1 MLGSANVSLVD
12 IEPCFTQFNSDSAKI
27 SSLQFFYSALVF
39 FAHFVHTSVPS
50 RVRRDSVDDDLS
62 TSEEC
67 YHRYAEENHHKIF
80 SAFLHRKNSSHYSP
94 IAPSYQQALVK
105 LQLNGLRHGEQITT
119 SSTACNSKKLEVIS
133 AETPLRERALCKFEY
148 VLNYNPRRLPA
159 ALTEVK
165 CSCHRSNSKLVGKRI
180 FECEHLRY
188 QVRVLMFD
196 DTCNTFREHIETI
209 ALACI
214 PVVQANA
221 NADGEAEFM
230 FPIKA
235 EVPV

>member
-1 MLGSANVSLVD
+1 MMR
-12 IEPCFTQFNSDSAKI
+12 K
-27 SSLQFFYSALVF
+27 
-39 FAHFVHTSVPS
+39 VH
-50 RVRRDSVDDDLS
+50 S
-62 TSEEC
+62 TSQSTV
-67 YHRYAEENHHKIF
+67 ADLK
-80 SAFLHRKNSSHYSP
+80 KT
-94 IAPSYQQALVK
+94 
-105 LQLNGLRHGEQITT
+105 LQRSTMHTVLNGLRHGEQITT
-119 SSTACNSKKLEVIS
+119 SSTSCNSKKLEVIS

-165 CSCHRSNSKLVGKRI
+165 CSCDRPNSRLVGKRI

-196 DTCNTFREHIETI
+196 ETCNTFREYTETI

-221 NADGEAEFM
+221 NADGEADFM
-230 FPIKA
+230 FPVKA

>member
-1 MLGSANVSLVD
+1 MPPKKPPSIMLL
-12 IEPCFTQFNSDSAKI
+12 
-27 SSLQFFYSALVF
+27 FYGKEILF
-39 FAHFVHTSVPS
+39 
-50 RVRRDSVDDDLS
+50 
-62 TSEEC
+62 
-67 YHRYAEENHHKIF
+67 K
-80 SAFLHRKNSSHYSP
+80 
-94 IAPSYQQALVK
+94 
-105 LQLNGLRHGEQITT
+105 LNGLRHGEQITT

-196 DTCNTFREHIETI
+196 DTCNTFREHTETI

-214 PVVQANA
+214 PVVQ
-221 NADGEAEFM
+221 
-230 FPIKA
+230 
-235 EVPV
+235 V

>member
-1 MLGSANVSLVD
+1 
-12 IEPCFTQFNSDSAKI
+12 SAKI
-27 SSLQFFYSALVF
+27 SSLQLLYSTLVF
-39 FAHFVHTSVPS
+39 FPHLVHTSVPF
-50 RVRRDSVDDDLS
+50 RVRRDSADDELA
-62 TSEEC
+62 TSHEC
-67 YHRYAEENHHKIF
+67 YHRYTEDNHHKIF

-94 IAPSYQQALVK
+94 IAPSYQQALLK

-119 SSTACNSKKLEVIS
+119 SSTSCNSKKLEVVS

-148 VLNYNPRRLPA
+148 ILNYNPRRLPA

-196 DTCNTFREHIETI
+196 ETCNTFREHIETI

-214 PVVQANA
+214 PVIQANA